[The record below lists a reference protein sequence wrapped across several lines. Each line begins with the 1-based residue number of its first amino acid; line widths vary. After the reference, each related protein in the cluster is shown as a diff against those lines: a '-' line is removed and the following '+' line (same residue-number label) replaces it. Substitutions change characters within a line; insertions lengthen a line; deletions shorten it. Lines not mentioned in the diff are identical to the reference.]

1 MHDILSATHWRDV
14 LDIVVVAALI
24 YRVLTLFRGTR
35 AVQIT
40 IGLGVLAGA
49 AILARALQLT
59 SLSWL
64 LDRFWSFWVVA
75 LIVVFQPELRRA
87 LGWIGQGSLLQRL
100 TGAAERAQVV
110 DEVARAADSLAARR
124 IGALIVL
131 ERATGLRQYAELG
144 VALDAL
150 VSADLLTSLFL
161 PYSPLHDGAVIVLGG
176 RVVAAGCFLPLSRN
190 MQIGRA
196 LGTRHRAALGIAEDT
211 DAIAL
216 VVSEETGR
224 LSLAVVNGPS
234 ATVVSLPRSPSS
246 PTSPRPSP
254 TTTAARPIRQTTS
267 KATSAAMSSRP
278 TLWLTHST
286 TPPSNLVRWS
296 ASTM

>member
-1 MHDILSATHWRDV
+1 MWAAFRWRDA
-14 LDIVVVAALI
+14 LDIVLIAALI

-49 AILARALQLT
+49 AMGARALELT
-59 SLSWL
+59 SLGWL
-64 LDRFWSFWVVA
+64 LDHFWSFWVVA

-87 LGWIGQGSLLQRL
+87 LAWIGQGSVLQRL
-100 TGAAERAQVV
+100 IGDSAQGARVANEVV
-110 DEVARAADSLAARR
+110 QAIESLASRR
-124 IGALIVL
+124 IGALVVL

-150 VSADLLTSLFL
+150 VSADLLMSVFL
-161 PYSPLHDGAVIVLGG
+161 PYSPLHDGAVFIQGE

-196 LGTRHRAALGIAEDT
+196 LGTRHRAALGIAEET

-216 VVSEETGR
+216 VASEETGR
-224 LSLAVVNGPS
+224 LSLAVAGRIEAIEDTDALRRRLDELMGLRAAPARDTAGLGALRRLWGRQPAVGADGS
-234 ATVVSLPRSPSS
+234 GGSS
-246 PTSPRPSP
+246 PR
-254 TTTAARPIRQTTS
+254 
-267 KATSAAMSSRP
+267 
-278 TLWLTHST
+278 
-286 TPPSNLVRWS
+286 
-296 ASTM
+296 